1 MKTGSKTSWSPLLS
15 VDTNITLPK
24 IRDGQVF

>member
-24 IRDGQVF
+24 IRDGQEI